1 MTTTTN
7 PNLSSAAPPKTWKL
21 WTGRV
26 LSALPVLMLL
36 MSAGMKL
43 SHADSFVQ
51 TWTTH
56 FGFSEGA
63 LTPIGVLELLCVVL
77 YVVPRTSVV
86 GAAALSAYLGGA
98 VVTHVRVGEP
108 FVVPVVLGLLVWI
121 GLYLREE
128 RLAALIPLRK

>member
-7 PNLSSAAPPKTWKL
+7 PNVSSAPPKAWKL

-43 SHADSFVQ
+43 SHATSFVEM
-51 TWTTH
+51 WTTKL
-56 FGFSEGA
+56 GFPEGT
-63 LTPIGVLELLCVVL
+63 LTGVGVLELLCTAL
-77 YVVPRTSVV
+77 YVFPRTSVL

-98 VVTHVRVGEP
+98 VVTHVRVGES
-108 FVVPVVLGLLVWI
+108 FVAPVVLGLFVWM